1 MELNEEVAEDE
12 SFLKDAFEKNI
23 SKTGKE
29 TALVDTG
36 NSFGDVTKK

>member
-1 MELNEEVAEDE
+1 MELNEEVAVDE

-29 TALVDTG
+29 TALVETG